1 MIEEVNEARSMSQL
15 REAVAKGREAFLRE
29 LTKPGSV
36 VFYLIIGVVVSLVNV
51 IEAYKAH
58 RPSDAIV
65 AVVIWLVL
73 VPLFARWMYSK
84 RKP

>member
-1 MIEEVNEARSMSQL
+1 MSQL
-15 REAVAKGREAFLRE
+15 RETVIKGRDAFLRE

-36 VFYLIIGVVVSLVNV
+36 AFYLIIGAVVSLVNL

-73 VPLFARWMYSK
+73 LPLFARWMYSK
-84 RKP
+84 RSR

>member
-1 MIEEVNEARSMSQL
+1 MIEEMNGARSMNQL
-15 REAVAKGREAFLRE
+15 REAVAKGGEAFLRE
-29 LTKPGSV
+29 LMKPGSAAL
-36 VFYLIIGVVVSLVNV
+36 YLIIGVVVSLVNV

-73 VPLFARWMYSK
+73 VPLLARWMYSK